1 MVNFE
6 LVKVIKKD
14 VFHLIASVGQRKILR
29 PHQDSIP
36 HRDSEFFFCPM
47 LTTRQKTSFFI
58 LCPKFVFIVFILLSS
73 LFYGGNS
80 LHVPKM
86 VGKKAYSKSCDRI
99 WCLCMRSF
107 HFVLSIKLLVAF

>member
-1 MVNFE
+1 MFFISLQVWDKEKFC
-6 LVKVIKKD
+6 VPIRTRY
-14 VFHLIASVGQRKILR
+14 LIGTQN
-29 PHQDSIP
+29 
-36 HRDSEFFFCPM
+36 FFFCPM

-86 VGKKAYSKSCDRI
+86 VEKKYTQKVVIGFGVFACTVFI
-99 WCLCMRSF
+99 LF
-107 HFVLSIKLLVAF
+107 